1 MECRCQ
7 GKEFWSLKAS
17 DLDGSLAS
25 VAFDYIAENQR
36 FDFPCR
42 SDDEDARDTL
52 DLWSK
57 TWV

>member
-7 GKEFWSLKAS
+7 GKELWSLEAF

-25 VAFDYIAENQR
+25 VAFDCIAENQR

-42 SDDEDARDTL
+42 SDDGRCEG
-52 DLWSK
+52 
-57 TWV
+57 